1 MDGSKLFG
9 ALVAALAVAGC
20 GGGGANN
27 AAAADSVNKAA
38 PGNLA
43 SAAGNGAAA
52 DPSARPCPNRTRNWR
67 AIVQAPL
74 NPGTGPELS
83 IEGEVEPDPEGRAV
97 SFSQSGLHTRPPL
110 IVVESSDDLP
120 SDDMRSLDGS
130 RTWVSN
136 SVSMPDDPAYTR
148 VEVRCGGT
156 VLARLAIQRP
166 R

>member
-1 MDGSKLFG
+1 MDGSKPFG

-27 AAAADSVNKAA
+27 AAGADPANKAA
-38 PGNLA
+38 PANSA

-97 SFSQSGLHTRPPL
+97 SFSQSVLDTQPPL
-110 IVVESSDDLP
+110 MVVESSDM
-120 SDDMRSLDGS
+120 SSGDMRPLDGS
-130 RTWVSN
+130 RNWVSN